1 MTKNE
6 MSILHRLS
14 ELSLKANKDK
24 EEILLQ
30 YGEES
35 EDYKVA
41 EAYDTG
47 IFTAYAIVKKIIDGE
62 DFE

>member
-6 MSILHRLS
+6 NSIMHRLN
-14 ELSLKANKDK
+14 SLALTANKDK
-24 EEILLQ
+24 EEARLQ

-47 IFTAYAIVKKIIDGE
+47 VFTAYAIVKKIINGE